1 MKKKLLLTIVL
12 ISTILGAQSQKA
24 TLYFRDGTELKG
36 LAKLIRGGTEVKYRK
51 DKKSKIIV
59 YNSQKIDKITLNS
72 FKLFGLKRKL
82 GVFYPIEGFFELHS
96 RAMEGKKDKNRVQ
109 KDNFLAN

>member
-1 MKKKLLLTIVL
+1 MECFFL
-12 ISTILGAQSQKA
+12 IM
-24 TLYFRDGTELKG
+24 
-36 LAKLIRGGTEVKYRK
+36 
-51 DKKSKIIV
+51 
-59 YNSQKIDKITLNS
+59 NS

-82 GVFYPIEGFFELHS
+82 GVFYPIEGFFGLHS

>member
-1 MKKKLLLTIVL
+1 LRSGKENDLW
-12 ISTILGAQSQKA
+12 
-24 TLYFRDGTELKG
+24 
-36 LAKLIRGGTEVKYRK
+36 
-51 DKKSKIIV
+51 
-59 YNSQKIDKITLNS
+59 NS

>member
-1 MKKKLLLTIVL
+1 MVDFWFEDLLEFSFQQI
-12 ISTILGAQSQKA
+12 
-24 TLYFRDGTELKG
+24 FFFM
-36 LAKLIRGGTEVKYRK
+36 
-51 DKKSKIIV
+51 
-59 YNSQKIDKITLNS
+59 NS

-82 GVFYPIEGFFELHS
+82 GVFYPIEGFFGLHS

>member
-1 MKKKLLLTIVL
+1 MKVS
-12 ISTILGAQSQKA
+12 ISINKVYTNIKRSIRFFY
-24 TLYFRDGTELKG
+24 YFYMR
-36 LAKLIRGGTEVKYRK
+36 
-51 DKKSKIIV
+51 IV
-59 YNSQKIDKITLNS
+59 YLHKNS

-96 RAMEGKKDKNRVQ
+96 QAMEGKKDKNKVQ

>member
-1 MKKKLLLTIVL
+1 M
-12 ISTILGAQSQKA
+12 
-24 TLYFRDGTELKG
+24 
-36 LAKLIRGGTEVKYRK
+36 
-51 DKKSKIIV
+51 
-59 YNSQKIDKITLNS
+59 NS

-82 GVFYPIEGFFELHS
+82 GVFCHIEGFFELHS

>member
-1 MKKKLLLTIVL
+1 MLD
-12 ISTILGAQSQKA
+12 SM
-24 TLYFRDGTELKG
+24 
-36 LAKLIRGGTEVKYRK
+36 
-51 DKKSKIIV
+51 
-59 YNSQKIDKITLNS
+59 NS

-82 GVFYPIEGFFELHS
+82 GFFYPIEGFFELHS